1 MRITKNISVSP
12 ERVVQYAIT
21 ATYLS
26 MLLSCKGQSGPDALQ
41 TVTPD
46 INAINSLRQRAIDT
60 LGQDAKYLGEP
71 LSSFKV
77 DIPAEP
83 DRSKPASTV
92 SGTIFEIK
100 SESSVMLEANNL
112 TLGLYVPDPNKDP
125 NVNTD
130 PIPVLINHIS
140 ENPDSLIQT
149 TVEDDNGIKVERYGI
164 AAMPLDEQYLDAFM
178 HGDASVNGP
187 VDKFLK
193 KNANGDVVPLYSILF
208 NDITKD
214 NVGDFVKE
222 LSQLNNPKDI
232 QEAVLSHIYGI
243 TFTDFDNDRSIIIK
257 LNNENQKNIKDF
269 IANLFFGSDMV
280 AQAKG
285 LSAEELTAQAA
296 SPTPSVLPSAI
307 PSTPTEAP
315 ATATAEATAMVPVV
329 NISETFKDNKP
340 FYTELIKQDKNAS
353 KDIQE
358 RGDNVTL
365 TTADGKQYEVDKK
378 TGGVNVDV
386 NGNPLLVEDTGYVN
400 PLTLHGKA
408 GTENEG
414 KVFAFNPE
422 YKGWFEVIQSNH
434 PVDQKA
440 SEEDKMKQREVAIN
454 DPVKVT
460 VEQVQNGDW
469 AESVLLSGL
478 VKPFPADWKFAGNA
492 VYHGIKDPSTG
503 GEVYFLYTSDR
514 IPIDFFGVVKVG
526 NKNIGLRPFQVW
538 NPTDVIDNPNSS
550 EILIANIGI
559 GAERLTEEQN
569 SVYLSELYKPD
580 GVKPIIVILSDK
592 AATQGSGPFLEQQS
606 ILALKQIPGNDPL
619 TIFFIKQKVDRLIG
633 KDQLAIVSQSSLDL
647 INIQK
652 LIWLAYFP

>member
-60 LGQDAKYLGEP
+60 LGQDAKYLGES

-193 KNANGDVVPLYSILF
+193 KNTNGDVVPLYTILF

-222 LSQLNNPKDI
+222 LSQLNNSKDI
-232 QEAVLSHIYGI
+232 QKAVLSRIYGI

-296 SPTPSVLPSAI
+296 SPTPSVLI
-307 PSTPTEAP
+307 PSTPTEVP
-315 ATATAEATAMVPVV
+315 PTATAEATTVLNATDEVKALLEAQKAPYAV
-329 NISETFKDNKP
+329 NAEGKAVITVDGKEITLDNLVDTKTD
-340 FYTELIKQDKNAS
+340 FGLAEDILNGLDATTGIRYLYTEK
-353 KDIQE
+353 
-358 RGDNVTL
+358 
-365 TTADGKQYEVDKK
+365 
-378 TGGVNVDV
+378 GGW
-386 NGNPLLVEDTGYVN
+386 
-400 PLTLHGKA
+400 A
-408 GTENEG
+408 
-414 KVFAFNPE
+414 
-422 YKGWFEVIQSNH
+422 EVIQPGTPENRTKVNYEDFGNGLVNASAALLYQENPTIPPGVIDDPQYYLQGGGSKEVGGYIATLSSI
-434 PVDQKA
+434 PVD
-440 SEEDKMKQREVAIN
+440 N
-454 DPVKVT
+454 
-460 VEQVQNGDW
+460 
-469 AESVLLSGL
+469 
-478 VKPFPADWKFAGNA
+478 
-492 VYHGIKDPSTG
+492 
-503 GEVYFLYTSDR
+503 
-514 IPIDFFGVVKVG
+514 
-526 NKNIGLRPFQVW
+526 NKLRPFTRSTKSFGTPTLWLEFSKDGNDFVAAVQPNK
-538 NPTDVIDNPNSS
+538 NPTLEDKDQKINLPLTFDQDRFDQKEKGKVDDLVDYLLNDKVNFQLLIAPDSSRSSTFQRRTYLLGLDGILSSANLQKPGELLSLFTPEEQRAVIEMWKKRATVAWGDNIPNS
-550 EILIANIGI
+550 EA
-559 GAERLTEEQN
+559 
-569 SVYLSELYKPD
+569 D
-580 GVKPIIVILSDK
+580 IIVSVLPSD
-592 AATQGSGPFLEQQS
+592 
-606 ILALKQIPGNDPL
+606 LALKPL
-619 TIFFIKQKVDRLIG
+619 TADYDNFPWGD
-633 KDQLAIVSQSSLDL
+633 
-647 INIQK
+647 IQ
-652 LIWLAYFP
+652 P